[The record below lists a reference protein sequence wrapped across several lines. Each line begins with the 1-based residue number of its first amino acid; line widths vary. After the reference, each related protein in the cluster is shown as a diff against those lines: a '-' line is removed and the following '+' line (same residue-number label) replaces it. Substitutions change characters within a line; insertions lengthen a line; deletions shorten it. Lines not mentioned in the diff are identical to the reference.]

1 MKTMKLQLAIL
12 LTGLAFGV
20 YAQTGPQKKTC
31 IKLDIIENGK
41 ETKID
46 TCFNLSGLD
55 DVEKELKAMGLKDL
69 PNINMQMG
77 GLSIVTDSTVKDGK
91 VEKEVTISD
100 DEGDGKQEKVKVIT
114 GKDGEASSVTIVAD
128 DADKDAEA
136 YSYST
141 TNNGKSKVIVKSSG
155 KGTSTIIINSDEDDK
170 DGKKTKETRVYV
182 FKKVEVKNLSSEDKK
197 ELPDDVSSEMAKSQN
212 FTNLVMSPNPAEG
225 NVNIKYKSTSN
236 EPLQIKVYDTGGK
249 TVYTETDSNV
259 SDQVNKTI
267 PLKGLSPGIY
277 FVHLLQGKQSEVRK
291 LVVK

>member
-91 VEKEVTISD
+91 VEREVTISD

-182 FKKVEVKNLSSEDKK
+182 FKKVEV
-197 ELPDDVSSEMAKSQN
+197 
-212 FTNLVMSPNPAEG
+212 
-225 NVNIKYKSTSN
+225 
-236 EPLQIKVYDTGGK
+236 
-249 TVYTETDSNV
+249 
-259 SDQVNKTI
+259 
-267 PLKGLSPGIY
+267 
-277 FVHLLQGKQSEVRK
+277 
-291 LVVK
+291 